1 MQLKK
6 ALMGAGAAALMF
18 GTVAAPALAA
28 STIVVTGDT
37 SAGENQPGWMFNRDT
52 STMTPYEFNSDQAS
66 IGTGALYVKPI
77 SATSSDKFVAENFIN
92 APVADVDSISYDF
105 RIGTAGA
112 NSDSGDEE
120 QFYMNV
126 YANFGV
132 SNDLKFYDCRYN
144 VVPTVGSTTD
154 WTTVTFDPSQAYDV
168 TTSGSSPLA
177 CPAVPDVMSTLS
189 PGSNIRAFSISVGDT
204 SASDAGIDGYLDNVV
219 VSMGTTTTTY
229 DFEPAPAA
237 DTTAPAVPTH
247 ISPADGTSATTA
259 SQNLI
264 DWSDVTDPSSP
275 VSYYYE
281 ASNSSSVDANGAF
294 VSPIYQSGALS
305 ASEIA
310 TPGTPEGTY
319 YWHVRAVD
327 AANNSSA
334 WSTPWQLIIDNTPTP
349 PASVVPTAKE
359 QCMNGGWMTLKDA
372 EVAGKSFKNQGD
384 CVSFVATKGK
394 NKGAGN

>member
-1 MQLKK
+1 
-6 ALMGAGAAALMF
+6 MGAGAAALMF

-28 STIVVTGDT
+28 TTVVVTGDT
-37 SAGENQPGWMFNRDT
+37 SAGENQPGWMFNRDA
-52 STMTPYEFNSDQAS
+52 STATPYEFNSDQAS

-92 APVADVDSISYDF
+92 APIADVDSISYDF
-105 RIGTAGA
+105 RIGTSGA

-126 YANFGV
+126 YANFGT
-132 SNDLKFYDCRYN
+132 SSDLKFYDCRYN
-144 VVPTVGSTTD
+144 VVPAVGSTTD
-154 WTTVTFDPSQAYDV
+154 WTTVIFHTDQAYDV
-168 TTSGSSPLA
+168 TTRADSPFA
-177 CPAVPDVMSTLS
+177 CPAVPNNMIAMS
-189 PGSNIRAFSISVGDT
+189 PGANIRAFSISVGDT
-204 SASDAGIDGYLDNVV
+204 SASDAGIDGYFDNVILRKGSDV
-219 VSMGTTTTTY
+219 TVY

-247 ISPADGTSATTA
+247 LSPADGTSTTTA
-259 SQNLI
+259 AQNLI

-334 WSTPWQLIIDNTPTP
+334 WSAPWQLTIDNTPVP

-359 QCMNGGWMTLKDA
+359 QCMNDGWKTLKDA
-372 EVAGKSFKNQGD
+372 EVGGKSFKNQGD
-384 CVSFVATKGK
+384 CTSFVATKGK
-394 NKGAGN
+394 NTGAGN